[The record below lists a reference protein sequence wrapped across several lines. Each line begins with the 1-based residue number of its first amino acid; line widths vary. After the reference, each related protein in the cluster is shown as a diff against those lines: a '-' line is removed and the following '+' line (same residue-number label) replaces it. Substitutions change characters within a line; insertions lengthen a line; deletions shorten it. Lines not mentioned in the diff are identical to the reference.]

1 MKKKTQQAER
11 AHVALK
17 EAFLQIYKD
26 NEIQNISVSHIA
38 QRAGYSRGT
47 FYRHFDSP
55 YDILAEIENDII
67 RHLNALIFSLLK
79 EHTPSKNLAFP
90 SQQLEPFWNQ
100 FIKYM
105 QENEKLLYVMF
116 SAHLPETLV
125 EKIKSMVSGFFYF
138 FIPPQ
143 LKSRPETDFLVAGL
157 TAMEVELF
165 LRYFSD
171 PQKISFDKL
180 IKLVYSFAEI
190 SSILTTK
197 IFGGIGDWGELPS
210 GEN

>member
-11 AHVALK
+11 AHEALK
-17 EAFLQIYKD
+17 EAFLQIYEFT
-26 NEIQNISVSHIA
+26 EIQNISVSNIA

-67 RHLNALIFSLLK
+67 RRLNALIFSLLK
-79 EHTPSKNLAFP
+79 ERTPSESLNFA

-100 FIKYM
+100 FMQYM
-105 QENEKLLYVMF
+105 MENQHLLHVMF
-116 SAHLPETLV
+116 AAHLPETLV
-125 EKIKSMVSGFFYF
+125 EKIKAMVSGFFYF

-143 LKSRPETDFLVAGL
+143 LKAKPETDFLVAGL

-190 SSILTTK
+190 SSILTAK
-197 IFGGIGDWGELPS
+197 IFGEAEGQKNIPQGT
-210 GEN
+210 N